1 MLQPEFGL
9 TLFCR
14 DNLVSKIRRIIA
26 KAGPAGRSLS
36 LALATYERDLKIQ
49 RAKNLPIA
57 SGDVSKIVD
66 QPFFVPL
73 YALFKR
79 YGGIFRLSFGPKVH
93 YFKTV
98 LTPESSNCYTG
109 N

>member
-1 MLQPEFGL
+1 MLQFELGL
-9 TLFCR
+9 LLFCR
-14 DNLVSKIRRIIA
+14 DNIISKIRRIVA

-36 LALATYERDLKIQ
+36 LALANYERDLKIEG
-49 RAKNLPIA
+49 AKNLPIA

-73 YALFKR
+73 YALFKT

-93 YFKTV
+93 F
-98 LTPESSNCYTG
+98 S
-109 N
+109 